1 MIFKFYFTFFFL
13 FNLLTI
19 FTNADDCSAPTEDS
33 DSFTLKAESSTSS
46 LNGATIYIDDGDIYL
61 GKHDTSATAKVLVNS
76 SLTLDGNAVLIGKNY
91 LSVQSFSSDAEY
103 ADPFEIVGGYLKLYG
118 GDFKAVNTGSDVFV
132 LASANGLSGS
142 VVKLA
147 AYKLDGSSFTND
159 YVPLTAEGISDPS
172 AYKASASVSKPQQ
185 PEVKIPSCSSSTSSS
200 NAAATS
206 TFSSNAAGTSTS
218 SSNEAV
224 TSTSSTTQSSAFE
237 STKTTDGISISVT
250 SSSSSSET
258 GATSETDSSQTFD
271 LASANSVSSTTFSTS
286 ATSNTEE
293 SIIVEKHSSYSS
305 TSATGSSSFSSVIA
319 TNNHTFSTSAGSS
332 FAEVSTYED
341 SATKFGVSFT
351 ILAAFLS
358 LLI

>member
-76 SLTLDGNAVLIGKNY
+76 SLTLDGNAVVIGKNY
-91 LSVQSFSSDAEY
+91 LSIQSFSSDSEY

-147 AYKLDGSSFTND
+147 AYKSDGSSFTND

-185 PEVKIPSCSSSTSSS
+185 PEVKIPSCSSSTS
-200 NAAATS
+200 
-206 TFSSNAAGTSTS
+206 SSNAAGTSTS

-271 LASANSVSSTTFSTS
+271 LDSANSVSSTTFSTS

-293 SIIVEKHSSYSS
+293 STIVEKHSSYSS
-305 TSATGSSSFSSVIA
+305 TSATGISSFSSVIA